1 MAMRRILLSLLC
13 LAAPSLAG
21 AGEMRLAWNE
31 CAGAGGAHTLGFACN
46 TNSNAQAR
54 SLVVSF
60 IPPPGVTT
68 YVGNDVVLDIMF
80 DDPVTPSWWA
90 VRGTGQCRNNAAI
103 GSADFAGGPYGCTDL
118 WVGQAVGGIASY
130 NIAYVA
136 ANRARMQLAFAV
148 QTALAQPLDENLE
161 YYACKI
167 TILNTKTVGTGSC
180 AGCASPAALFVSDIR
195 LHQLPG
201 DGDVSL
207 GTSFTA
213 EAIAGWQCPASF
225 SVCDG
230 PGCGLEIHPD
240 CTTPV
245 RNPTWGMIKAAYR

>member
-1 MAMRRILLSLLC
+1 MRNMLLTMLC
-13 LAAPSLAG
+13 LAVPALAG
-21 AGEMRLAWNE
+21 AAEMKLGWNE
-31 CAGAGGAHTLGFACN
+31 CAGAGGAHTVGFECN

-60 IPPPGVTT
+60 IPPPGLTT
-68 YVGNDVVLDIMF
+68 YCGNDVVLDILF

-90 VRGTGQCRNNAAI
+90 VKGTGQCRNNAAF
-103 GSADFAGGPYGCTDL
+103 GSADFTGGPYGCNDL
-118 WVGQAVGGIASY
+118 WVGQASGALAAY
-130 NIAYVA
+130 NIAFGA
-136 ANRARMQLAFAV
+136 PNRARMWLTFAV
-148 QTALAQPLDENLE
+148 ASALAQPLDENHE
-161 YYACKI
+161 YYACKV
-167 TILNTKTVGTGSC
+167 TILNNKTVGAGLC
-180 AGCASPAALFVSDIR
+180 AGCSSPAAILVSNIVLR
-195 LHQLPG
+195 QLPG

-207 GTSFTA
+207 GTSFTP

-245 RNPTWGMIKAAYR
+245 HDSTWGMIKAAYR